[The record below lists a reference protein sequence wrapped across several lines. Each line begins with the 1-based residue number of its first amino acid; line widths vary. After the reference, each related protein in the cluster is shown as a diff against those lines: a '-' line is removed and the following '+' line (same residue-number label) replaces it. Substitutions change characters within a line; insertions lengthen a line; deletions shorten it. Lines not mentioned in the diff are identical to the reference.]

1 MREVLFWAVVSSLSL
16 SNALLVWSILRPELR
31 FWPPPDSSSRR
42 YRYTRFNSVL
52 GPLTVI
58 AVFALGVLDWNRGPL
73 DHLSWPRFVLGGVFF
88 SAGGALA
95 LWGYLGLG
103 VRASQGLHHGLVAS
117 GAYRFSRNPQYV
129 GTIVC
134 LLGYAL
140 TCNSALTFLAWVLWS
155 AWFIM
160 APFAEE
166 PWLREKLGPSFD
178 DYVAR
183 VPRFLRWR
191 GAQSRSAA

>member
-1 MREVLFWAVVSSLSL
+1 M
-16 SNALLVWSILRPELR
+16 
-31 FWPPPDSSSRR
+31 
-42 YRYTRFNSVL
+42 L

-58 AVFALGVLDWNRGPL
+58 AAFALGALDWNRGPL
-73 DHLSWPRFVLGGVFF
+73 HHLTWLRFAL
-88 SAGGALA
+88 GGALFASGGAFA

-103 VRASQGLHHGLVAS
+103 VRASQGLHKGLVES

-140 TCNSALTFLAWVLWS
+140 VCNSPLTFLVWGLWS

-160 APFAEE
+160 AAFAEE
-166 PWLREKLGPSFD
+166 PWLRQKLGPPYD

-183 VPRFLRWR
+183 VPRFLGWR
-191 GAQSRSAA
+191 GAQQRGAA